1 MKLLFLSQRFLLPM
15 DTGGKI
21 RTGNILQQLSKE
33 HEITLI
39 SNVEHP
45 KDTPYLPEM
54 ERFCKTFIPVPW
66 KETPKYSARFFFLL
80 ALRMFSP
87 YPVNVLND
95 YSRRLRK
102 TVEETSQKENFDAA
116 VCDFVQSAL
125 MFKNI
130 DHLRTIL
137 FQHNVES
144 QIMTRHVE
152 QSTHPAMKL
161 FWRLQQRKMLWFE
174 KKACRRFDA
183 VIAVSEQDKITFE
196 SLYGLDN
203 VKTIPT
209 GVDVDFFAP
218 DSETPA
224 KANSISFCGSMD
236 WLPNEDAM
244 IFFIKEVLPLIKEKK
259 PDASLTI
266 IGRNPSSNL
275 KNLLKTRPE
284 VVLTGW
290 VEDTRPY
297 IAESQVVIAPIR
309 IGGGTRMKIYEAMSM
324 GKAVVS
330 TSVGAEGLPV
340 VEGENIFIEDEPVR
354 FTESILR
361 LLDNQEQR
369 EAIEKNAVQFVRKHF
384 TWERVAG
391 DFIDICRN
399 DSPSRRQ

>member
-21 RTGNILQQLSKE
+21 RTGNILQQLSKD
-33 HEITLI
+33 HDITLI
-39 SNVEHP
+39 SNVEQP

-54 ERFCKTFIPVPW
+54 ERFCQTFIPVPW

-95 YSRRLRK
+95 YSRRLRQ
-102 TVEETSQKENFDAA
+102 TVEETSQKETFDAA

-130 DHLRTIL
+130 DHLRTVL

-152 QSTHPAMKL
+152 QSANPAMKL
-161 FWRLQQRKMLWFE
+161 FWRLQRKKMLWFE
-174 KKACRRFDA
+174 KKACQKFDA
-183 VIAVSEQDKITFE
+183 VIAVSEQDKKTFE
-196 SLYGLDN
+196 VLYGLDN
-203 VKTIPT
+203 VRTIPT
-209 GVDVDFFAP
+209 GVDVDFFAS
-218 DSETPA
+218 DVETPI
-224 KANSISFCGSMD
+224 KANSLTFCGSMD

-259 PDASLTI
+259 PDVSLTI

-275 KNLLKTRPE
+275 KNLMKTRQE

-290 VEDTRPY
+290 VEDTRPH
-297 IAESQVVIAPIR
+297 IAESQVVIVPIR

-330 TSVGAEGLPV
+330 TTVGAEGLPV
-340 VEGENIFIEDEPVR
+340 TNCENIIIEDDPVL
-354 FTESILR
+354 FADAVLH
-361 LLDNQEQR
+361 LLEDSEKR
-369 EAIEKNAVQFVRKHF
+369 RGIEKKASEFVRKHF
-384 TWERVAG
+384 TWDLVARE
-391 DFIDICRN
+391 FIDICRK
-399 DSPSRRQ
+399 DAAPRRQ

>member
-1 MKLLFLSQRFLLPM
+1 M

-21 RTGNILQQLSKE
+21 RTGNILRRLTKD

-39 SNVEHP
+39 SNVEYS
-45 KDTPYLPEM
+45 KDSPYLPEM
-54 ERFCKTFIPVPW
+54 GQFCREFVPVPW

-95 YSRRLRK
+95 YSRRLRQ
-102 TVEETSQKENFDAA
+102 TLEETSRKQPFEAA

-125 MFKNI
+125 IFQNI
-130 DHLRTIL
+130 NHLRTVL

-152 QSTHPAMKL
+152 RTTNPAMKL
-161 FWRLQQRKMLWFE
+161 FWRLQRKKMLWFE

-183 VIAVSEQDKITFE
+183 VIAVSEQDKTTFE

-203 VKTIPT
+203 VRTIPT

-218 DSETPA
+218 DSETPV

-244 IFFIKEVLPLIKEKK
+244 IFFIREVLPLIKEKK
-259 PDASLTI
+259 PDVSLTI
-266 IGRNPSSNL
+266 IGRNPSPNL
-275 KNLLKTRPE
+275 KNLLKTQE
-284 VVLTGW
+284 DVVLTGW

-297 IAESQVVIAPIR
+297 IAESQVVIVPIR

-330 TSVGAEGLPV
+330 TPVGAEGLPV
-340 VEGENIFIEDEPVR
+340 LNGENIVIEDDPSGFATAVLQLMDAPEIR
-354 FTESILR
+354 R
-361 LLDNQEQR
+361 G
-369 EAIEKNAVQFVRKHF
+369 IEKQASEFVRQHF
-384 TWERVAG
+384 TWSRVARE
-391 DFIDICRN
+391 FIDICRK
-399 DSPSRRQ
+399 DASPRRQ